1 MQPFFYVHRWGGYAL
16 LLRQAVGRGDS
27 WMKTFRHV
35 LKRSL
40 LLLLMGVGLR
50 CIYSGELRW
59 ELWNVLAQLSF
70 TYLVAFVVM
79 RRSV

>member
-1 MQPFFYVHRWGGYAL
+1 
-16 LLRQAVGRGDS
+16 
-27 WMKTFRHV
+27 MKTFRHV

-70 TYLVAFVVM
+70 TYLVAFLVM

>member
-1 MQPFFYVHRWGGYAL
+1 
-16 LLRQAVGRGDS
+16 
-27 WMKTFRHV
+27 MKTFRHV

-59 ELWNVLAQLSF
+59 KLWNVLAQLSF